1 MVGRFG
7 QHVLNRTTVNLASL
21 GVADPLTL
29 ILAILLFL
37 PFVPDTSTEIGFFF
51 LHILILLYFYYFETD
66 DAVMGSAVMSHKFYS
81 ESQGSKCRVL
91 LSLL

>member
-29 ILAILLFL
+29 TLAILLFL
-37 PFVPDTSTEIGFFF
+37 PFMPDTSTEIGFFF

-66 DAVMGSAVMSHKFYS
+66 DAVVGSAVMSHKFYS
-81 ESQGSKCRVL
+81 ESQGSKCRVF